1 MWDNARKRDSP
12 PSKKLGNLNA
22 DTSMRPNSK
31 RDLTANPGEGNSRL
45 KKRGRPVGD
54 HKAKSRELI
63 EAARYVIA
71 HHGYTAASLRK
82 VAQHLGR
89 TTGSVTYYFSSKNE
103 MLVSVAES
111 LFDEFNETLDKSSE
125 EVDIQALFHNLTV
138 WEKPQKKG
146 AWLVF
151 FHLLAHAATNPAL
164 ASVFRRGNGQ
174 LRAKTAA
181 LIAQCQRQ
189 GAVRSDFSADLL
201 ADQLTAIVDGWFMYA
216 PVERARFKPTRFNDL
231 VRMSIAMLAPQAE
244 PNRYAERE
252 LQPSRHRR

>member
-1 MWDNARKRDSP
+1 MWDNARRRPRSQKF
-12 PSKKLGNLNA
+12 GNLNA
-22 DTSMRPNSK
+22 ATTMRPNSK
-31 RDLTANPGEGNSRL
+31 RDLTADTGEGTSRL

-89 TTGSVTYYFSSKNE
+89 TTGSVTYYFSSKDE
-103 MLVSVAES
+103 MLISVAKS
-111 LFDEFNETLDKSSE
+111 LFDEFNETLDESSE
-125 EVDIQALFHNLTV
+125 EIDIQALFHNLTV
-138 WEKPQKKG
+138 WEKPQKKE

-174 LRAKTAA
+174 LRAKTAT
-181 LIAQCQRQ
+181 LMAQCQRQ

-216 PVERARFKPTRFNDL
+216 PVERTRFKPARFNEL
-231 VRMSIAMLAPQAE
+231 VRMSIAMLAP
-244 PNRYAERE
+244 PVGTKS
-252 LQPSRHRR
+252 LRRK

>member
-1 MWDNARKRDSP
+1 VGQCSQAGQPAIKNF
-12 PSKKLGNLNA
+12 GNLNT
-22 DTSMRPNSK
+22 DTSMRPSSK
-31 RDLTANPGEGNSRL
+31 RDLTANPGEGNGRL
-45 KKRGRPVGD
+45 KRRGRPVGD

-103 MLVSVAES
+103 MLISVAES

-125 EVDIQALFHNLTV
+125 EIDIHTLFHNLTV
-138 WEKPQKKG
+138 WEKPQKKV

-231 VRMSIAMLAPQAE
+231 VRMSIAMLAP
-244 PNRYAERE
+244 PVRTKP
-252 LQPSRHRR
+252 LRRK